1 MPMPPKVCPEC
12 REEYVH
18 AASVCVHCDVA
29 LVLEGDLPD
38 ADRAAELPPIS
49 ELICVRASS
58 VGWAMGLSERLV
70 EAGIPH
76 RVQAAGAED
85 DEGSQGKPG
94 ANLPFG
100 VFVRPEDEAAASE
113 IDLAHTEHQIPGI
126 PEGFDPVSVST
137 DHCPAC
143 GDAILETATEC
154 PGCGLALLAA
164 E

>member
-1 MPMPPKVCPEC
+1 VSMPPKVCPEC
-12 REEYVH
+12 GEEYVH
-18 AASVCVHCDVA
+18 AASVCVHCDVP
-29 LVLEGDLPD
+29 LVLEGEAPD
-38 ADRAAELPPIS
+38 AAQIAELPPIA

-76 RVQAAGAED
+76 RVQAASADD
-85 DEGSQGKPG
+85 DEGGQRRPG

-113 IDLAHTEHQIPGI
+113 IDLAHTEHEIPGI
-126 PEGFDPVSVST
+126 PEDFDPSAT
-137 DHCPAC
+137 DTDQCPAC
-143 GDAILETATEC
+143 GDPILETATEC

-164 E
+164 G